1 MIVMLHLLK
10 LQSVQ
15 IWYTAV
21 TACLMKQ
28 KIFFLNHDLE
38 FNNINI
44 YIVINKQNYII
55 IFGTSKFLGPELC

>member
-15 IWYTAV
+15 I
-21 TACLMKQ
+21 
-28 KIFFLNHDLE
+28 LE